1 MKPALVVLKRQ
12 TKAPGAQLSVVVP
25 YTTDELTKTALSKAA
40 ELATSL
46 EAKITLLDV
55 HIVPFPLSLTEPD
68 VCWEHLN
75 RGLQAVAAASPVP
88 VEVKL
93 VFARDKDLI
102 ERYMPSDSIG
112 VIATEKHWW
121 RTAEEKLARTLSAA
135 GHSVALVKV

>member
-1 MKPALVVLKRQ
+1 MKPAPVVLKHQ

-25 YTTDELTKTALSKAA
+25 YTTVELTKAALAKAA

-75 RGLQAVAAASPVP
+75 RGLQAIAAASPLP

-93 VFARDKDLI
+93 IFARDKDVI
-102 ERYMPSDSIG
+102 ERYIPQDSIG
-112 VIATEKHWW
+112 VIATKKRWW
-121 RTAEEKLARTLSAA
+121 PTAEEKLARTLSAA
-135 GHSVALVKV
+135 GHSVALLKV